1 MDSDFWTSRLAA
13 AKRQYMLQHHH
24 QTSNLDLLGID
35 DLEMDDDARPH
46 FPCPFCYENFDVMSL
61 CSHLEDEHS
70 CETRVTV
77 CPICSVKVMGDM
89 LSHITLHHG
98 HLYKLQRRRR
108 LRKIAIPNSQAL
120 SLLSRDLRE
129 AHLQVLLGS
138 SGYRTSTTNV
148 PSATHDPF
156 LSSLILN
163 YPASEVEDISKSMLT
178 SADDTSSENVLPSPI
193 WKSSPSNSVGLYN
206 YSSLVTSFDP
216 SLSQE
221 EREKRMRQAIGRAGF
236 MRDMLF
242 STLLED

>member
-24 QTSNLDLLGID
+24 QSSNLDLLGID
-35 DLEMDDDARPH
+35 DLEMDDDGRPH
-46 FPCPFCYENFDVMSL
+46 FPCPYCYENFDVMSL

-98 HLYKLQRRRR
+98 HLYKLQRRHR

-138 SGYRTSTTNV
+138 TGYRTSTTNV

-178 SADDTSSENVLPSPI
+178 TAEEPSSENVAPSPI
-193 WKSSPSNSVGLYN
+193 WKP
-206 YSSLVTSFDP
+206 SFDP

-242 STLLED
+242 STLLND

>member
-24 QTSNLDLLGID
+24 PTSNLDLLGID

-46 FPCPFCYENFDVMSL
+46 FPCPFCYENFDVTSL

-77 CPICSVKVMGDM
+77 CPICSVKFYNV
-89 LSHITLHHG
+89 
-98 HLYKLQRRRR
+98 HLVCLTKDHLQRRRR

-178 SADDTSSENVLPSPI
+178 SAEDTSSENVAPSPI
-193 WKSSPSNSVGLYN
+193 WKS
-206 YSSLVTSFDP
+206 SFDP

-221 EREKRMRQAIGRAGF
+221 ERERRMRQAIGRAGF